1 MRISVASYHQLTDLA
16 PIAACVRHP
25 CRHLPNLAKPAEGR
39 KIHTR
44 IGIEG
49 RIMSKRA
56 LAVLAALLWVPSQS
70 YALDSATQRAYAE
83 VSLKL
88 PTTASV
94 VVCHGFGCTRRTEIG
109 LSGAD
114 RARLT
119 ALLAAGRASVEAE
132 RRAIATA
139 VVWFDRRVGPQAGTT
154 HRVARAGVLTK
165 TGPGQMDCI
174 DTSRNTTSLF
184 LILDQLRLLRHH
196 QVGSPVAPGYLLDGR
211 GLHATAVLRETRSGK
226 KWAVDNWTRNYGERP
241 DVMPLEQWMAER

>member
-1 MRISVASYHQLTDLA
+1 MTNHA
-16 PIAACVRHP
+16 
-25 CRHLPNLAKPAEGR
+25 LP
-39 KIHTR
+39 
-44 IGIEG
+44 
-49 RIMSKRA
+49 A
-56 LAVLAALLWVPSQS
+56 LVALLWAAPAA
-70 YALDSATQRAYAE
+70 YAEETGLQRAYAE
-83 VSLKL
+83 LSLKR

-94 VVCHGFGCTRRTEIG
+94 IVCHGFGCTYRTEIG
-109 LSGAD
+109 LGSGD
-114 RARLT
+114 RARLATLLT
-119 ALLAAGRASVEAE
+119 AGQASAEAE

-154 HRVARAGVLTK
+154 HRIARAGVMTK

-196 QVGSPVAPGYLLDGR
+196 QVDGPVARGYLLDGR

-241 DVMPLEQWMAER
+241 DVMPLEQWMAEN